1 MLHRSIQSALKFQW
15 RFARAAAGDLGAPA
29 HSSHHHTL
37 KSALPADAGL
47 AASRAFSSS
56 CSAQI
61 QFGWGSSRGGAASDA
76 AVTAPA
82 AAAHPS
88 INVQPSGLHAL
99 QQALGI
105 YHEHALVSRCAAVWN
120 IPAEILQANVQAL
133 ADVLHPCGRDTTAHA
148 LWVMVRCP
156 ELRHADEQQL
166 RLTLRHLTQMV
177 QHLDLNK
184 PTLLAQDSGCP
195 YELQGF
201 F

>member
-1 MLHRSIQSALKFQW
+1 MQ
-15 RFARAAAGDLGAPA
+15 DLPR
-29 HSSHHHTL
+29 
-37 KSALPADAGL
+37 PE
-47 AASRAFSSS
+47 
-56 CSAQI
+56 
-61 QFGWGSSRGGAASDA
+61 
-76 AVTAPA
+76 P
-82 AAAHPS
+82 
-88 INVQPSGLHAL
+88 
-99 QQALGI
+99 
-105 YHEHALVSRCAAVWN
+105 VWN

>member
-1 MLHRSIQSALKFQW
+1 MRMRQRDISSQNCKNHRPTSRLLCCAS
-15 RFARAAAGDLGAPA
+15 
-29 HSSHHHTL
+29 
-37 KSALPADAGL
+37 AGL

-148 LWVMVRCP
+148 LWVRT
-156 ELRHADEQQL
+156 RQ
-166 RLTLRHLTQMV
+166 TL
-177 QHLDLNK
+177 
-184 PTLLAQDSGCP
+184 PLAFLASLCMH
-195 YELQGF
+195 
-201 F
+201 